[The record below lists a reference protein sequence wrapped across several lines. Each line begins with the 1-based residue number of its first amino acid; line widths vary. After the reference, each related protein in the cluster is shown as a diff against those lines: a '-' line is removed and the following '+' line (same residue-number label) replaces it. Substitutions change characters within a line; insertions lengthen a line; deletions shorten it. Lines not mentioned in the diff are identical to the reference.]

1 MTISQARPKVSLRL
15 SVTEHCQLGCLY
27 CRPTPGSVDSK
38 CTCASEP
45 IPFDDV
51 ATFVRLIQSHF
62 NVTKVHLTGGEPL
75 LRPNLVQLIRSLAD
89 QKLDLALTTN
99 AQCLKKHASALKR
112 AGLKRVNVS
121 LDSLNPA
128 TFANMTRGGDIK
140 RTLAGIQKA
149 IEAQLQPIKLN
160 MTVLRGL
167 NDHEIEDVARYG
179 LRTGCEVRFLE
190 LMPIGPAQDRFDQFF
205 VSAAEVQKRLTHAF
219 ALKPIP
225 PKPGQSARRYWA
237 QDSQGQRGILG
248 QIAPYTRPFCQ
259 GCRRLR
265 LTSTGRLI
273 TCLASGKAI
282 DLSSW
287 LRQKNARSE
296 RIVKEI
302 VARELDAK
310 CMRGPFDTSRSM
322 VAVGG

>member
-1 MTISQARPKVSLRL
+1 MTTPEARPTVSLRL
-15 SVTEHCQLGCLY
+15 SVTDRCQLGCLY
-27 CRPTPGSVDSK
+27 CRPASGSRPPK
-38 CTCASEP
+38 CTSVSEP
-45 IPFDDV
+45 ISFDDI
-51 ATFVRLIQSHF
+51 AYFVELIQSHF
-62 NVTKVHLTGGEPL
+62 SLSKVHLTGGEPL
-75 LRPNLVQLIRSLAD
+75 LRPNLVQLIRLLAD

-99 AQCLKKHASALKR
+99 AQCLEKHASTLKQ

-128 TFANMTRGGDIK
+128 TFANMTRGGDIQ
-140 RTLAGIQKA
+140 RTLTGIRQAK
-149 IEAQLQPIKLN
+149 EVKLQPIKLN

-167 NDHEIEDVARYG
+167 NDHEVEDVARYG

-190 LMPIGPAQDRFDQFF
+190 LMPIGPAQDKFDQFF
-205 VSAAEVQKRLTHAF
+205 VSAAEVHKRLAHAF
-219 ALKPIP
+219 ALKPIE

-237 QDSQGQRGILG
+237 QDSQGQKGVLG

-265 LTSTGRLI
+265 LTSTGQLI

-287 LRQKNARSE
+287 LRQKSSRSE

-310 CMRGPFDTSRSM
+310 CMRGSFDTGRSM